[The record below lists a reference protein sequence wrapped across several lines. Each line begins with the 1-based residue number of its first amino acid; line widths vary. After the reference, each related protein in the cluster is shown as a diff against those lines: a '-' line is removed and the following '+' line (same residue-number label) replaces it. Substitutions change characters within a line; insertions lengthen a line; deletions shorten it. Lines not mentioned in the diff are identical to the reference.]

1 MKVLITGSNGFIGKN
16 LKAHLNE
23 IEDVEI
29 ITYDVEDAIDKI
41 KDNLDE
47 IDFIFH
53 LAGVNRPQT
62 PEEFY
67 QGNSDLTKQIVDLI
81 KDKNIPLVIT
91 SSIHAEKDNDY
102 GKSKKLAEDYIRE
115 NLSNYYIYR
124 LHNVFGKWCR
134 PNYNSV
140 VATFCH
146 NIANDLDIT
155 INDESTALDLIY
167 IDDICYEFVRLIK
180 GEKPEEQVD
189 GVCYINPRYNVTLGY
204 IAKKL
209 YGFRDSMNSIY
220 VPNTGDEFTKKL
232 YSTYISYLPL
242 EKTYVQATKNVDE
255 RGSFTELVRTN
266 ECGQFSVSFS
276 KPGIVRG
283 NHYHHTKLERF
294 IVIKGKAKIGF
305 TSVID
310 GTSHEFIV
318 DDSNIQ
324 IVTIPVGYT
333 HNIENIGDDEMI
345 LAIWCN
351 ELFDKEKPDTYFKPV
366 ESNNQKVLKI

>member
-16 LKAHLNE
+16 LVAHLQE
-23 IEDVEI
+23 EKGIELIRFDVDSDFSLIEENV
-29 ITYDVEDAIDKI
+29 DSID
-41 KDNLDE
+41 L
-47 IDFIFH
+47 IFH

-67 QGNSDLTKQIVDLI
+67 QGNSDLTKKIVDLI
-81 KDKNIPLVIT
+81 KGKNIPLVIT
-91 SSIHAEKDNDY
+91 SSIQATRDNDY
-102 GKSKKLAEDYIRE
+102 GKSKKLAEDYIKE
-115 NLSNYYIYR
+115 NLTNYYIYR

-140 VATFCH
+140 VATFCY
-146 NIANDLDIT
+146 NISRDLEIT
-155 INDESTALDLIY
+155 VNDENAELELIY
-167 IDDICYEFVRLIK
+167 VDDICKEFLKLTK
-180 GEKPEEQVD
+180 GICESEKVED
-189 GVCYINPRYNVTLGY
+189 YYYINPRYKVTLGQLVELLN
-204 IAKKL
+204 KFKQ
-209 YGFRDSMNSIY
+209 SMNSIY
-220 VPNTGDEFTKKL
+220 VPNTGDEFVKKL

-242 EKTYVQATKNVDE
+242 EKTYTSAKKNVDE

-266 ECGQFSVSFS
+266 ECGQFSISFS

-294 IVIKGKAKIGF
+294 IVVKGKARIGF
-305 TSVID
+305 TS
-310 GTSHEFIV
+310 IV
-318 DDSNIQ
+318 DGSSYEFEVSDEDIK

-351 ELFDKEKPDTYFKPV
+351 ELFDEQSPDTYFKKV
-366 ESNNQKVLKI
+366 ERPKGE

>member
-29 ITYDVEDAIDKI
+29 ITYDVEDTIDKI

-155 INDESTALDLIY
+155 INDESTTLDLIY

-283 NHYHHTKLERF
+283 NH
-294 IVIKGKAKIGF
+294 
-305 TSVID
+305 
-310 GTSHEFIV
+310 
-318 DDSNIQ
+318 
-324 IVTIPVGYT
+324 
-333 HNIENIGDDEMI
+333 
-345 LAIWCN
+345 
-351 ELFDKEKPDTYFKPV
+351 
-366 ESNNQKVLKI
+366 

>member
-16 LKAHLNE
+16 LKSHLQE
-23 IEDVEI
+23 IKDLEIVE
-29 ITYDVEDAIDKI
+29 YDVEDTFDKI
-41 KDNLDE
+41 ENNINE

-53 LAGVNRPQT
+53 LAGVNRPQN

-67 QGNSDLTKQIVDLI
+67 QGNSDLTKKIVDLI
-81 KDKNIPLVIT
+81 KNKNIPLVIT
-91 SSIHAEKDNDY
+91 SSIQASKDNDY
-102 GKSKKLAEDYIRE
+102 GKSKKIAEDYIKE

-124 LHNVFGKWCR
+124 LHNVFGKWCK

-155 INDESTALDLIY
+155 INDESICLDLIY
-167 IDDICYEFVRLIK
+167 IDDICYEFVNLLNGK
-180 GEKPEEQVD
+180 KPNEIID
-189 GVCYINPRYNVTLGY
+189 DYCYINPRYNVSLGY
-204 IAKKL
+204 IAKKI
-209 YGFRDSMNSIY
+209 YEFKDSMNSIY
-220 VPNTGDEFTKKL
+220 VPNTGDEFIKKL
-232 YSTYISYLPL
+232 YSTYISYLPV
-242 EKTYVQATKNVDE
+242 EKTYVSAKKNVDE

-305 TSVID
+305 TNVID
-310 GTSHEFIV
+310 GSYYEFIV
-318 DDSNIQ
+318 DDSDIK

-351 ELFDKEKPDTYFKPV
+351 ELFDQEKPDTYFKPV
-366 ESNNQKVLKI
+366 VSNKEEK

>member
-29 ITYDVEDAIDKI
+29 ITYDVEDTIDKI

-155 INDESTALDLIY
+155 INDESTTLDLIY

-305 TSVID
+305 TSIID

-366 ESNNQKVLKI
+366 ESKNQKVVKI

>member
-16 LKAHLNE
+16 LKSHLQE
-23 IEDVEI
+23 IEN
-29 ITYDVEDAIDKI
+29 ITILEYDINDKFEKIEKNID
-41 KDNLDE
+41 N

-53 LAGVNRPQT
+53 LAGINRPQT
-62 PEEFY
+62 KEEFY
-67 QGNSDLTKQIVDLI
+67 LGNTDLTKKIVDLI
-81 KDKNIPLVIT
+81 KSKNIPLVIT
-91 SSIHAEKDNDY
+91 SSIQATLDNDY
-102 GKSKKLAEDYIRE
+102 GKSKKIAEDYIKE
-115 NLSNYYIYR
+115 NLNNYYIYR

-140 VATFCH
+140 VATFCY

-155 INDESTALDLIY
+155 INDESTCLDLIY
-167 IDDICYEFVRLIK
+167 IDDICYEFKNLLK
-180 GEKPEEQVD
+180 GKIPNEIID
-189 GVCYINPRYNVTLGY
+189 GYCYINPRYNVSLGY

-209 YGFRDSMNSIY
+209 YEFKESMNSIY
-220 VPNTGDEFTKKL
+220 VPNTGDEFVKKL

-242 EKTYVQATKNVDE
+242 EKTYTSAKKNVDE

-266 ECGQFSVSFS
+266 ECGQFSISFS

-305 TSVID
+305 TSVVD
-310 GTSHEFIV
+310 GNSYEFIV
-318 DDSNIQ
+318 DDNDIK

-333 HNIENIGDDEMI
+333 HNIENIGDSEMI

-351 ELFDKEKPDTYFKPV
+351 ELFDQNHPDTYFKEV
-366 ESNNQKVLKI
+366 N

>member
-29 ITYDVEDAIDKI
+29 ITYDVEDTIDKI

-155 INDESTALDLIY
+155 INDESTTLDLIY